1 MKPKIG
7 ICIWCV
13 PVAGIEPA
21 VRWASMNGLQGI
33 ELDLG
38 DEPDPQSLYR
48 PEIQNQ
54 YIELGKR
61 WEMTFPTLG
70 VNVLCQYGMSVGSH
84 HIKAKAAIEKAIEVA
99 DTLGIRLVQLP
110 SFFNG
115 KIDSEEGFQNT
126 VECLRYACR
135 QAEGTDILIGSEN
148 VLQVQD
154 QFRLMKAVGHPKFNL
169 YFDTRNHFSM
179 KGLCVPPILE
189 QVYRF
194 VQEVHLKDGVNGGH
208 STLLG
213 NGNSSF
219 FGSLEVLMRRNYTGW
234 MILENDYKEIAFDTG
249 ISPEAL
255 IKTDIELITSIFR

>member
-70 VNVLCQYGMSVGSH
+70 VNVLC
-84 HIKAKAAIEKAIEVA
+84 
-99 DTLGIRLVQLP
+99 
-110 SFFNG
+110 
-115 KIDSEEGFQNT
+115 
-126 VECLRYACR
+126 
-135 QAEGTDILIGSEN
+135 
-148 VLQVQD
+148 
-154 QFRLMKAVGHPKFNL
+154 
-169 YFDTRNHFSM
+169 
-179 KGLCVPPILE
+179 
-189 QVYRF
+189 
-194 VQEVHLKDGVNGGH
+194 
-208 STLLG
+208 
-213 NGNSSF
+213 
-219 FGSLEVLMRRNYTGW
+219 
-234 MILENDYKEIAFDTG
+234 
-249 ISPEAL
+249 
-255 IKTDIELITSIFR
+255 